1 MASKKA
7 RKKNEIIEALQR
19 RMSAAQGVSDK
30 QYRVTLQSSAIGG
43 THRQRATLK
52 CLGLRRRGSQSVV
65 EDTPQMR
72 GRIRTVAHLVSVE
85 DA

>member
-1 MASKKA
+1 MASNKA

-19 RMSAAQGVSDK
+19 RRSAGQGVSDK
-30 QYRVTLQSSAIGG
+30 QYRVTLRSSAIGG
-43 THRQRATLK
+43 THRQRETLK

-72 GRIRTVAHLVSVE
+72 GRIRAVAHLVSVE